1 MKKQGKLQRKP
12 QRGDLGPRG
21 GVTLQPSSV
30 SKKHKSTIT
39 VTSSVAAS
47 VAHVGTKS
55 SEVIDTN
62 QCCVCY
68 RTFADDEREE
78 TGLEWVECVCTR
90 WLHEQC
96 IDYDIEVDADGRELI
111 CHYCAL

>member
-1 MKKQGKLQRKP
+1 MKKLGKLQRKP
-12 QRGDLGPRG
+12 QRGELGPRG

-78 TGLEWVECVCTR
+78 TGLEWVPVECV
-90 WLHEQC
+90 HM
-96 IDYDIEVDADGRELI
+96 YEVAS
-111 CHYCAL
+111 

>member
-1 MKKQGKLQRKP
+1 MPG
-12 QRGDLGPRG
+12 
-21 GVTLQPSSV
+21 SS
-30 SKKHKSTIT
+30 IT

-68 RTFADDEREE
+68 STFADDEREE

-90 WLHEQC
+90 WLHEQR
-96 IDYDIEVDADGRELI
+96 IDYDIEVDADSRELI
-111 CHYCAL
+111 CPYCDL